1 MSFKKF
7 LNAKFFAGMAALIL
21 ALVMA
26 GGTLSAKP
34 APKDKDSDKAFLG
47 VYLQDLDR
55 DTQEALELDS
65 RQGALVEDVTED
77 GPAQKAGLKAED
89 VIIVFDGKKV
99 SDSGDLREYIAN
111 RKAGQEVE
119 IVVVRDGQKK
129 EFNVKL
135 EKGEPRWTDV
145 HRIEKMIP
153 GVGDSRTFSFSMP
166 GFNRPRMGVQ
176 ITDLSEQLGEYFGVT
191 DGQGAL
197 ITQVVEES
205 PAQKAGLKAGDVI
218 VKIDTDDVENTS
230 DVYEALEDFEGGE
243 KVAVDVL
250 RKGQKKSF
258 AVELS
263 EPERAHAEAWTPRA
277 GDDDNLRIFRNSD
290 SGDQELK
297 AEMERL
303 QEELQALKDEL
314 RQLREDKR

>member
-1 MSFKKF
+1 MRFRKF
-7 LNAKFFAGMAALIL
+7 LTAKFFVGMAALML
-21 ALVMA
+21 ALVLA
-26 GGTLSAKP
+26 GGTVSAKP
-34 APKDKDSDKAFLG
+34 AVKDKDSGKAFLG

-65 RQGALVEDVTED
+65 RQGALVEDVVED
-77 GPAQKAGLKAED
+77 GPAAKAGMKAED

-99 SDSGDLREYIAN
+99 SDSGDLREFISD
-111 RKAGQEVE
+111 RKAGEEVKV
-119 IVVVRDGQKK
+119 VVVRDGK
-129 EFNVKL
+129 EKNLTVRL
-135 EKGEPRWTDV
+135 DKGQASWVDV
-145 HRIEKMIP
+145 ERIEKMIP
-153 GVGDSRTFSFSMP
+153 RVGDSRTFSFSMP

-197 ITQVVEES
+197 ITEVVEES

-218 VKIDTDDVENTS
+218 VKIDTDDIENTS

-258 AVELS
+258 ALELS
-263 EPERAHAEAWTPRA
+263 QPERVHAEARTPRA
-277 GDDDNLRIFRNSD
+277 GDDDNLRIFRNND
-290 SGDQELK
+290 SGNQELK

-303 QEELQALKDEL
+303 QEELKALKDEL
-314 RQLREDKR
+314 RQLREDNR